1 MVQVLKH
8 DWFVRFRKSGKGKET
23 FYQVKFRE
31 ISEFET
37 TTDKGEF
44 SEVANGANSG
54 NIQIENLEPNDNQ
67 LFFCIPG
74 IKDGCKY
81 IIKLPSN
88 IERWGVPKD
97 TDIGRVDNQK
107 SPYFKPN
114 PRFGFWLP
122 PEQYPAFVAY
132 NDVGEAVTPKL
143 YFEIIKYEIE
153 KIVETDLLRRLEEG
167 SVAYTQLEIGGIN
180 R

>member
-1 MVQVLKH
+1 MVQIIKH

-31 ISEFET
+31 VSEFET
-37 TTDKGEF
+37 GDHSEF
-44 SEVANGANSG
+44 SAIATTLNSG
-54 NIQIENLEPNDNQ
+54 TIHIEFLEPNDDQ
-67 LFFCIPG
+67 LFFCVPAV
-74 IKDGCKY
+74 KDGCEY
-81 IIKLPSN
+81 LLKLPAN
-88 IERWGVPKD
+88 IDRWGVPRD
-97 TDIGRVDNQK
+97 PDIGRLDNRK

-132 NDVGEAVTPKL
+132 NDTGETITPKL
-143 YFEIIKYEIE
+143 YFEITKYEIIE
-153 KIVETDLLRRLEEG
+153 VPRGEILDDLEAGKL
-167 SVAYTQLEIGGIN
+167 AYTQLEIGGMQ